1 MPHSFGDLV
10 FIDHAKVKTG
20 EYKYVVLIV
29 VDAATSFLA
38 AFPQKTMNSAE
49 TIDNLREWME
59 LYQSTPKAICSDMA
73 FTTGDFEVFYRN
85 HGIRAM
91 PTGPG
96 TPWPNRAEAAVRLFK
111 AHLSD
116 FLAEVNRDPELSH
129 VTPRALMRKAAM
141 ARNTSLTYGGKTP
154 LELAFGRRPRDVI
167 TVENSNPEQL
177 SHDLSRPE
185 ITDQK
190 LQKDC
195 HENLS

>member
-1 MPHSFGDLV
+1 
-10 FIDHAKVKTG
+10 
-20 EYKYVVLIV
+20 
-29 VDAATSFLA
+29 
-38 AFPQKTMNSAE
+38 MNAAE

-85 HGIRAM
+85 HGIRPM

-116 FLAEVNRDPELSH
+116 FLAEVNTDPELAH

-167 TVENSNPEQL
+167 TVETSNPEQL
-177 SHDLSRPE
+177 S
-185 ITDQK
+185 
-190 LQKDC
+190 
-195 HENLS
+195 